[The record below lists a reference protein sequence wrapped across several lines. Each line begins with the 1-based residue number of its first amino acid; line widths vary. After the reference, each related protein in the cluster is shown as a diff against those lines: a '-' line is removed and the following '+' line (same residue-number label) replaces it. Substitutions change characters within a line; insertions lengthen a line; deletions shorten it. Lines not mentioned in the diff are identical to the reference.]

1 MHFNAENG
9 CKIVTCNVAGLTK
22 EKIPHYRQLF
32 EDVDVLC
39 LQETHGKRKEITK
52 TVQSLGFK
60 KGVFSLA
67 STQAKGVAILWRDP
81 IEGGENI

>member
-1 MHFNAENG
+1 MRRHAEDGGEPSVRIKKMQFNAKNG
-9 CKIVTCNVAGLTK
+9 CKIVTCNVAGLTR

-52 TVQSLGFK
+52 QCK
-60 KGVFSLA
+60 A
-67 STQAKGVAILWRDP
+67 
-81 IEGGENI
+81 